1 MAARNRGLWVGC
13 TAVLYEYNL
22 RFILNCCCWYSST
35 RYHDSL
41 SKHINKC
48 LCIYR
53 PHPISNIRPALNGL
67 QKWPKSPK
75 SKLKIGTAKII
86 LFDFLFYIFI
96 NRRLKSSRII
106 FFLFPNPQNSAIF
119 SFFFCGRFFCSPF
132 KPGLRRS
139 EAKQDIHSLYICLWD
154 DDIWETAVLLEITWY
169 MWVFFVWH
177 SAELIRNSIFLS
189 KDGVYVVATFFLP
202 LCAMYVR
209 Q

>member
-1 MAARNRGLWVGC
+1 MIFFSRLDFVPAQINGQKKPSRQETVVSLWVGC

-22 RFILNCCCWYSST
+22 RYTLNCCCWYSST

-75 SKLKIGTAKII
+75 SKLKIGEITAKII

-106 FFLFPNPQNSAIF
+106 FFLFPNPQNSANF
-119 SFFFCGRFFCSPF
+119 SFFFFGRFFCSPF

-139 EAKQDIHSLYICLWD
+139 EATVI
-154 DDIWETAVLLEITWY
+154 
-169 MWVFFVWH
+169 
-177 SAELIRNSIFLS
+177 
-189 KDGVYVVATFFLP
+189 
-202 LCAMYVR
+202 
-209 Q
+209 

>member
-1 MAARNRGLWVGC
+1 MIFFSWLDFVPAQVNGQKNTMAARNRGLWVGC

-22 RFILNCCCWYSST
+22 RYTLNCCCWYSST

-75 SKLKIGTAKII
+75 SKLKIGEITAKII

-96 NRRLKSSRII
+96 TRRLNSSRIN
-106 FFLFPNPQNSAIF
+106 FFLFPNPQNSANF
-119 SFFFCGRFFCSPF
+119 SFFFFGRFFCSPF

-139 EAKQDIHSLYICLWD
+139 EATVI
-154 DDIWETAVLLEITWY
+154 
-169 MWVFFVWH
+169 
-177 SAELIRNSIFLS
+177 
-189 KDGVYVVATFFLP
+189 
-202 LCAMYVR
+202 
-209 Q
+209 